1 MTDDVDARNVE
12 DDADLVRLRIQARL
26 HDGVVPVPFLGVTW
40 QQRGAAYWRRRVGAV
55 VLLVVLTLFVGAI
68 AAAFTAGII
77 AGVGRQPAG
86 VVVGTV
92 YALFAVPGFIVGRRR
107 VAKAPLDGRGR
118 APRTAFPSGCL
129 AFVLAPFSVGLS
141 VAVLLSMFGR
151 DFTGERRARETT
163 ANLARRT

>member
-1 MTDDVDARNVE
+1 MASSVRSRRELTVTDDVDARNVE

-107 VAKAPLDGRGR
+107 VAKAPLDGRGQGTSYGV
-118 APRTAFPSGCL
+118 P
-129 AFVLAPFSVGLS
+129 VGLPR
-141 VAVLLSMFGR
+141 VRLGAVF
-151 DFTGERRARETT
+151 
-163 ANLARRT
+163 RRTQRRSAAVHVRPRFHR